1 MVISTQFLLKGA
13 GGRECVDWPETADR
27 PLEGSSRHCCQAAS
41 LVAYILPIA
50 RANRITTRMAPSA
63 SVQVA
68 LESAGVQELSRVRA
82 STNKQA
88 LVPSRTLPHKS
99 GRRTTRGGLA
109 RSKTA
114 KRSTKRKS
122 VASTKNRVML
132 ASVRL

>member
-13 GGRECVDWPETADR
+13 GGRACVDWPETADR

-50 RANRITTRMAPSA
+50 RANRITTRMAESA

-88 LVPSRTLPHKS
+88 LVPSRTLPHNTMRGAMRCAGVRRKGEGEP
-99 GRRTTRGGLA
+99 GRAL
-109 RSKTA
+109 
-114 KRSTKRKS
+114 
-122 VASTKNRVML
+122 
-132 ASVRL
+132 